1 MLRRTVFVTWRTPS
15 RQVDIRFCSQNLND
29 PLSVAAAAGFV
40 CIKSYSKPNEM
51 KFNHQVF
58 LGNLLTRSTNFT
70 VFNVLHP
77 CRDLHIWNFFF
88 SFLRILFSRFLPR
101 IRRLVQN
108 CSSTFQKKS
117 GSKPSKFN
125 HLSFWMANNYSSA
138 SQPRTTRRGNVHYEG
153 RLYLPQ

>member
-1 MLRRTVFVTWRTPS
+1 MANNFSSASQLSTSISATKNACTGARNYRSGHLCCDELYSSPDELLLVKWTSVFFSKFERPALGGGG
-15 RQVDIRFCSQNLND
+15 IRMYQN
-29 PLSVAAAAGFV
+29 
-40 CIKSYSKPNEM
+40 YSKPNEM

-108 CSSTFQKKS
+108 CSSTFHQKI
-117 GSKPSKFN
+117 G
-125 HLSFWMANNYSSA
+125 
-138 SQPRTTRRGNVHYEG
+138 Q
-153 RLYLPQ
+153 